1 MKTSS
6 KFNIRT
12 LAIVFFLMM
21 GILLQAQ
28 ELVVDAPSSVETG
41 QRFQVTYK
49 VNAKAKDFRG
59 PNFKGFSVERGPH
72 QGSSFSSQ
80 WINGKTS
87 SSVSYSFSYIIR
99 ADQAGTFTL
108 GPASCVVDGKKVV
121 SQSATIKVVKG
132 SGNANTN
139 ANTNRSN
146 GMGYPQQQM
155 QQSQASDPT
164 IDPKKLSARATVSN
178 PNPYVGEEVIV
189 TYKVLS
195 QYQLTALN
203 PEKYPESKGFWSE
216 DLTANKPIEL
226 TQETHNGQQIYA
238 AEYSRKALFAQESGK
253 LTVTPYETNVVAV
266 LPVRIRTLFG
276 YMTQGQEQSKVVST
290 NSVSLNVKPL
300 PAAPDD
306 FWGAV
311 GNYKVK
317 AELDNQEVKANE
329 AITYSITI
337 NGHGNLMLIE
347 APELKFPKV
356 FEVYEPKIYDD
367 IHAGSGGVSG
377 SRTFE
382 WVLIPQSQGNYEIP
396 AFTYSYFNPKT
407 GKYVTENLKAYPVKV
422 LKGERSSSRSEV
434 AKLNDDI
441 NHIHT
446 HLGSLRPQGRVVAPW
461 QWILLILPVVASL
474 LAILLGR
481 KKQALEADE
490 LTMKQRRA
498 LKLARRRLRNA
509 EKHLSDGNDN
519 LFYEEIYKALWGCLS
534 DKYSIPL
541 AQLSRETV
549 NETLL
554 RKGIQSDKLDLINN
568 TLEDVD
574 VARFAPGDS
583 SAKKQAIYDKTLQ
596 TIANI

>member
-1 MKTSS
+1 MKTNNL
-6 KFNIRT
+6 FNIRT
-12 LAIVFFLMM
+12 LAIAFFLLW
-21 GILLQAQ
+21 GLVANAQ
-28 ELVVDAPSSVETG
+28 ELTVDAPSSVETG
-41 QRFQVTYK
+41 QSFQVTYR
-49 VNAKAKDFRG
+49 VNAKAKDFKG
-59 PNFKGFSVERGPH
+59 PNFKGFSLESGPH
-72 QGSSFSSQ
+72 QGSSSSFQ
-80 WINGKTS
+80 WINGKSS
-87 SSVSYSFSYIIR
+87 SSVSYSFSYIVR

-108 GPASCVVDGKKVV
+108 GPASCVVDGKKLV

-132 SGNANTN
+132 SGRSNANSP
-139 ANTNRSN
+139 RSN
-146 GMGYPQQQM
+146 GMGATQQPM
-155 QQSQASDPT
+155 QQSQSNET
-164 IDPKKLSARATVSN
+164 SIDSKKLFARASVSN

-195 QYQLTALN
+195 HYQLTSLN

-216 DLTANKPIEL
+216 DLTSNKPIEL
-226 TQETHNGQQIYA
+226 TQETHNGQQVFA
-238 AEYSRKALFAQESGK
+238 AEFSRKALFPQESGK

-266 LPVRIRTLFG
+266 LPIRIRTLFG

-290 NSVSLNVKPL
+290 NSVSVNVKPL
-300 PAAPDD
+300 PASPDD

-311 GNYKVK
+311 GKFSVK
-317 AELDNQEVKANE
+317 SELDNQEVKANE

-337 NGHGNLMLIE
+337 NGHGNLMLID

-356 FEVYEPKIYDD
+356 FEAYEPKIYDD
-367 IHAGSGGVSG
+367 IHSNGGGVTG

-396 AFTYSYFNPKT
+396 AFTYSYFNPQT
-407 GKYVTENLKAYPVKV
+407 GKYVTEHLKGFSVKV
-422 LKGERSSSRSEV
+422 LKGDRSSSRSDV

-446 HLGSLRPQGRVVAPW
+446 HLGTLRSQGRVVAPW
-461 QWILLILPVVASL
+461 QWIMIVLPVIVAL
-474 LAILLGR
+474 VAILFGR
-481 KKQALEADE
+481 KQQALEADE

-519 LFYEEIYKALWGCLS
+519 SFYEEIYKALWGCLS

-541 AQLSRETV
+541 AQLSRDTV

-554 RKGIQSDKLDLINN
+554 QKGIQSDKLDLINS
-568 TLEDVD
+568 TLEEVD